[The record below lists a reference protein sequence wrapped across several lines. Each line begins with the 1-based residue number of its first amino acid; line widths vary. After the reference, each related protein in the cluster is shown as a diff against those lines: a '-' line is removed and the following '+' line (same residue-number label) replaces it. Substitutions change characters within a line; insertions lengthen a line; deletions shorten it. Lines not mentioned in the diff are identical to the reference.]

1 MMSRSLPLIL
11 FVLLGGLLAAGLK
24 ISDTKTHIPS
34 PLIGRQVPEFNLPVL
49 YEPGRQLS
57 HSDLL
62 GEPYLINF
70 WGSWC
75 PTCIFEH
82 PVITDLARSGRLRIV
97 GFNFRDEPG
106 DAINWLKKHGD
117 PYNDIITALI
127 VDFTTRFTSEELF
140 HQGQKRNLVFL
151 PVNDVSDLLSDPQ
164 LEASNFWFDL
174 DHAEAG
180 RLKYPLGVFDSQ
192 EVSPGTKPAPH
203 LGQDNEAVYCG
214 DLGLSETELASLR
227 SQGVI

>member
-1 MMSRSLPLIL
+1 MMSRLLPLIL
-11 FVLLGGLLAAGLK
+11 FVLLGGLLAAGLN

-57 HSDLL
+57 QSDLL

-82 PVITDLARSGRLRIV
+82 PVITDLARSGRLRII

-117 PYNDIITALI
+117 PYNDIITDYNGRISINFGVYAAPESFLIDPRGEVVYKHIGALTQSVI
-127 VDFTTRFTSEELF
+127 EDVIM
-140 HQGQKRNLVFL
+140 
-151 PVNDVSDLLSDPQ
+151 PMVNQMERV
-164 LEASNFWFDL
+164 
-174 DHAEAG
+174 
-180 RLKYPLGVFDSQ
+180 
-192 EVSPGTKPAPH
+192 GT
-203 LGQDNEAVYCG
+203 
-214 DLGLSETELASLR
+214 
-227 SQGVI
+227 